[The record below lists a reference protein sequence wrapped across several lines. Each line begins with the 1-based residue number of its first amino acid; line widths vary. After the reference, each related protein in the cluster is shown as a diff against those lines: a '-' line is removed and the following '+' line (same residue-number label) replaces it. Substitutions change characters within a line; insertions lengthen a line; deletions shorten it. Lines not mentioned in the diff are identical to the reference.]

1 LTAPHCADYVFAVFR
16 SPAASSSKW
25 IDFSW
30 NSIAVAITTLIAILT
45 FLGVHKFFIE
55 PRIIARQLRK
65 KYATAL
71 WIRCK
76 ELQLHLD
83 QIRRKVS
90 AKDNKTI
97 YALKKIPDNDFQGR
111 ADWFTKHGYYTT
123 VTAYKIA
130 VVSSWLFIYQ
140 QELLF
145 SPYRESRA
153 FVYALYQRIDELKRA
168 FSENTCLWYDYFDAI
183 GSKLVDRDAAISRPL
198 AFSAFCDKY
207 FSDQQFRRFY
217 EQLHMFIWFIA
228 DGKYLPTTDKII
240 SALDKVME
248 FLQKQN
254 LLAGLHIERPS
265 INPDPSPPDQQP
277 S

>member
-1 LTAPHCADYVFAVFR
+1 MVFPLVFDVAVAVT
-16 SPAASSSKW
+16 PTQW
-25 IDFSW
+25 TLSW
-30 NSIAVAITTLIAILT
+30 NSIATAITTLIAILT

-83 QIRRKVS
+83 QIHRKVS
-90 AKDNKTI
+90 AKDVKAI
-97 YALKKIPDNDFQGR
+97 HALKKIPDNDFQGR

-130 VVSSWLFIYQ
+130 VVSCWLFIYQ

-145 SPYRESRA
+145 SPYRESRT
-153 FVYALYQRIDELKRA
+153 FVYALYGKIDELKRA

-183 GSKLVDRDAAISRPL
+183 GSKLVERNGEILRPL
-198 AFSAFCDKY
+198 TFSAFCDKY
-207 FSDQQFRRFY
+207 FSDHQFRRFY

-228 DGKYLPTTDKII
+228 DGRYLPTIDKI
-240 SALDKVME
+240 SAALSELMN
-248 FLQKQN
+248 FLRKQN
-254 LLAGLHIERPS
+254 LLAGLHIERPV
-265 INPDPSPPDQQP
+265 INPELPPPEQ
-277 S
+277 

>member
-1 LTAPHCADYVFAVFR
+1 MTARP
-16 SPAASSSKW
+16 SILAAL
-25 IDFSW
+25 SW
-30 NSIAVAITTLIAILT
+30 NSIAAAITTLIAILT

-55 PRIIARQLRK
+55 PRIIARQLRR

-83 QIRRKVS
+83 QIHSKVS
-90 AKDNKTI
+90 AKDGKAI
-97 YALKKIPDNDFQGR
+97 DALKKIPDNDFRGR

-153 FVYALYQRIDELKRA
+153 FVYALYQKIDELKRA

-183 GSKLVDRDAAISRPL
+183 GSKLVERNAEILRPL
-198 AFSAFCDKY
+198 SFSAFCDKY
-207 FSDQQFRRFY
+207 FSDQQFRKFY
-217 EQLHMFIWFIA
+217 EQVHMFIWFIA
-228 DGKYLPTTDKII
+228 DGKYLATTGKIGA
-240 SALDKVME
+240 ALGQLME

-254 LLAGLHIERPS
+254 LLAGLNIERPT
-265 INPDPSPPDQQP
+265 INPDPSPPEERSP
-277 S
+277 LS